1 MRYLAFI
8 LLASSGLTACS
19 HSPNQETVAQAQ
31 IVSTL
36 EPVDFA
42 KKPSFVAS
50 KLDQYKI
57 AGFSLGSWINQEP
70 GQYFK
75 LIKPQNEN
83 AAVLYLYRPD
93 SKWNRQEIVA
103 PSFFLNGKKIPSLI
117 SNHYYWIELAEGDY
131 RLSISRP
138 LAVVHFQKPL
148 AANFTVKAGEQYFLK
163 YEEEQF
169 RGGPNGDADLL
180 RVGPLMQMPTRQALK
195 EIGMTQ
201 LKSPGLNYVA
211 QVSPVGKVIKTS
223 EKIDIGKYK
232 ASDDVRLTQPFKIYD
247 PRTW

>member
-8 LLASSGLTACS
+8 LLVGSGLVGCS
-19 HSPNQETVAQAQ
+19 YSPSLDTVEQTK

-36 EPVDFA
+36 EPIDFG
-42 KKPSFVAS
+42 KKPTIVSS
-50 KLDQYKI
+50 KMDQYKI
-57 AGFSLGSWINQEP
+57 AGFSLGSWVNQQP

-75 LIKPQNEN
+75 LIRPQHKN

-93 SKWNRQEIVA
+93 SQWNRQEIVA
-103 PSFFLNGKKIPSLI
+103 PSFFLNGQKIPSLI
-117 SNHYYWIELAEGDY
+117 SNHHYWIELAEGDY
-131 RLSISRP
+131 RLSLSRP
-138 LAVVHFQKPL
+138 LTVIHFQKPL
-148 AANFTVKAGEQYFLK
+148 AANFSVKAGQQYFLK

-195 EIGMTQ
+195 EIAMTQ

-211 QVSPVGKVIKTS
+211 QITAEGQLIKSP
-223 EKIDIGKYK
+223 EKIDSGKYK
-232 ASDDVRLTQPFKIYD
+232 ASDDVRLVKPFKIYD

>member
-1 MRYLAFI
+1 M
-8 LLASSGLTACS
+8 
-19 HSPNQETVAQAQ
+19 
-31 IVSTL
+31 
-36 EPVDFA
+36 
-42 KKPSFVAS
+42 
-50 KLDQYKI
+50 
-57 AGFSLGSWINQEP
+57 
-70 GQYFK
+70 
-75 LIKPQNEN
+75 
-83 AAVLYLYRPD
+83 
-93 SKWNRQEIVA
+93 
-103 PSFFLNGKKIPSLI
+103 
-117 SNHYYWIELAEGDY
+117 AEGDY

-138 LAVVHFQKPL
+138 LTVVHFQKPL